1 MKILLVEDDQLMLKT
16 IILRL
21 KKEGHEITSCID
33 GKEAIE
39 QIENQIF
46 DLIIT
51 DIMLPYVSGL
61 EIVGIVK
68 ATTSMPIIVLS
79 SMGQEKT
86 IEEAFELGADDYIT
100 KPFNLTELSFRI
112 KRFAKAYELQLAI

>member
-21 KKEGHEITSCID
+21 KKEGHDITSCTD

-68 ATTSMPIIVLS
+68 ETTSTPIIVLS

>member
-21 KKEGHEITSCID
+21 KKEGHDITSCAD

-68 ATTSMPIIVLS
+68 ENTSTPIIVLS

>member
-68 ATTSMPIIVLS
+68 ETTSTPIIVLS

>member
-21 KKEGHEITSCID
+21 KKEGHEITSCTD

-68 ATTSMPIIVLS
+68 ETTSTPIIVLS

>member
-21 KKEGHEITSCID
+21 KKEGHDITSCTD

-39 QIENQIF
+39 QIENQFF

-68 ATTSMPIIVLS
+68 ETTSTPIIVLS

>member
-21 KKEGHEITSCID
+21 KKEGHEITSCTD

-112 KRFAKAYELQLAI
+112 KRFAKAY

>member
-21 KKEGHEITSCID
+21 KKEGHEITSCTD

>member
-21 KKEGHEITSCID
+21 KKEGHEITSCTD

-68 ATTSMPIIVLS
+68 ETTPTPIIVLS

>member
-21 KKEGHEITSCID
+21 KKEGHEITSCTD

-68 ATTSMPIIVLS
+68 ETTSTPIIVLS
-79 SMGQEKT
+79 IHGSRKN
-86 IEEAFELGADDYIT
+86 DRR
-100 KPFNLTELSFRI
+100 SF
-112 KRFAKAYELQLAI
+112 

>member
-21 KKEGHEITSCID
+21 KKEGHEVTSCTD

-68 ATTSMPIIVLS
+68 ETTSTPIIVLS

>member
-21 KKEGHEITSCID
+21 KKEGHEITSCTD

-39 QIENQIF
+39 QIENQFF

-68 ATTSMPIIVLS
+68 ETTSTPIIVLS